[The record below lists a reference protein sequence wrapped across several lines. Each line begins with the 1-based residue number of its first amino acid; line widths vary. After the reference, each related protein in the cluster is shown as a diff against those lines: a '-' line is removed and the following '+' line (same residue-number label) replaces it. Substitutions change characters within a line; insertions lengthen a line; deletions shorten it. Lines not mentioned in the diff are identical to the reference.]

1 MKCVIFGAAPADDY
15 AYIRELL
22 PASGRLV
29 IAADGGLRYTAAL
42 GLEPDIII
50 GDMDSVRREDVPPG
64 AILYPSTKTT
74 LT

>member
-15 AYIRELL
+15 ACIRELL

-64 AILYPSTKTT
+64 AVLFP
-74 LT
+74 